1 MAFSFVL
8 HSHLPYCRGAG
19 RWPHGEEWLHEA
31 ILGTYVPLLVLLF
44 DLRRDGVPF
53 QISVGITPILLEQLA
68 DPDIDR
74 RFLEYVDDQIGR
86 AEADTS
92 RFAEEGSASRAALA
106 SFYVDSYRTARDNYR
121 RRFSRDLAGA
131 FADLHRTGHVDVL
144 TSAATHGYLPLL
156 DAASVE
162 AQLRIGRSS
171 TRRLLGVDATGVW
184 LPECAY
190 APGLERRLEAHGLTH
205 FFTDAKLVVDTASE
219 MPAPRPEWDR
229 SGAGLSLPLAKTGA
243 ELLEPYYVGDSSVA
257 AVARHQAVS
266 GQVWSAAIGYPGDPF
281 YREFHRKDDQ
291 TGIRYW
297 RVTDTAA
304 GLGDKAE
311 YSVGAA
317 AGRVRAHA
325 EHFLDLVAAELDAYR
340 AATGREG
347 LLAATFD
354 SELFGHWWFEGID
367 WLGLVLRGAA
377 DRGIASTSVA
387 AYLERRPP
395 NERIALR
402 EGSWGKQ
409 NDHSTW
415 LNADTRWMW
424 DELAARAERL
434 STLRSSPPSDPL
446 RARAARQAVR
456 ELLLAQSS
464 DWPFLATT
472 GQAVDYAIERFR
484 SHVQRFDRAAALA
497 EIGSDDDEAELR
509 TLERVDDPFPDADLS
524 AFEAGASVATL
535 GGRAR

>member
-1 MAFSFVL
+1 MAFSFAL

-53 QISVGITPILLEQLA
+53 QITLGITPILIEQLV

-74 RFLEYVDDQIGR
+74 RFLEYVDDQIRR
-86 AEADTS
+86 AEADTR
-92 RFAEEGSASRAALA
+92 RFTDEGSATRAALA
-106 SFYVDSYRTARDNYR
+106 SFYVDSYRSARDSYVE
-121 RRFSRDLAGA
+121 RFSRDLAGA
-131 FADLHRTGHVDVL
+131 FADLHRPGHVEIL
-144 TSAATHGYLPLL
+144 PSAATHGYLPLL

-171 TRRLLGVDATGVW
+171 TRRLLGIDATGIW

-205 FFTDAKLVVDTASE
+205 FFTDSKLVVDTASE
-219 MPAPRPEWDR
+219 MPPQRPEWDR
-229 SGAGLSLPLAKTGA
+229 SGAGLVLPLATTGS
-243 ELLEPYYVGDSSVA
+243 ELLEPYYVGDSRVA

-297 RVTDTAA
+297 RVTDTAV

-311 YSVGAA
+311 YSVSAA
-317 AGRVRAHA
+317 ASRVREHAAH
-325 EHFLDLVAAELDAYR
+325 FVDLVAAELVAYR
-340 AATGREG
+340 AGTGREG

-367 WLGLVLRGAA
+367 WLGRVLRGAA

-395 NERIALR
+395 RERIALR
-402 EGSWGKQ
+402 EGSWGKE

-415 LNADTRWMW
+415 LNAETRWMW
-424 DELAARAERL
+424 DELATRAARL
-434 STLRSSPPSDPL
+434 SALRSSPPSDPL

-484 SHVQRFDRAAALA
+484 SHLQRFDRAAALA
-497 EIGSDDDEAELR
+497 GTGSGDDEAELR
-509 TLERVDDPFPDADLS
+509 TLERVDNPFPDADPG
-524 AFEAGASVATL
+524 AFALDAPLAAM
-535 GGRAR
+535 GGRAG